1 MRTEAAARQD
11 LSGQALLAGVL
22 LVEAAVWSG
31 LSMWVAWGW
40 RSMGAPP
47 SYSVESLVWIAPA
60 IPIAVSGLVLLRSG
74 PETGLRPAV
83 IACLAWT
90 VLMNLGLSVLSLVG
104 GALDTTMAPSS
115 RVLFLLVGSAA
126 TLLVVGVAHDI
137 HARHVIG
144 RAGGRPSR
152 GAPATG

>member
-11 LSGQALLAGVL
+11 LSGQAHLAGVL

-144 RAGGRPSR
+144 RASGRPSR